1 MQRHHFRHGCRPER
15 GAHGGYEMGGRHGR
29 RFGYFA
35 GGFMGGGGLGG
46 RAFRA
51 GRRLASGD
59 LQLVLLALLAERPS
73 HGYELIKALEERSGG
88 FYSPSPGMI
97 YPALTWLEE
106 VGYASVAAEG
116 AKKLY
121 SITEAG
127 REHLT
132 QNQQAAAAMLGQ
144 LEYIGRRM
152 GRVREVFGGF
162 HEEDEAPGSPEY
174 GLAPHELRAR
184 PRRSAARAEGARR
197 AISARLR
204 AQLPLAAAAR
214 HHYAVRS
221 PSLDSTKDIKMA
233 RGVNKVILIGNLGAD
248 PETRAMPSGT
258 TVANLRIAT

>member
-1 MQRHHFRHGCRPER
+1 MTNTHQENDFMHRHFFRYGSGPSHGGC
-15 GAHGGYEMGGRHGR
+15 GGYEMGGRHGR

-88 FYSPSPGMI
+88 FYSPSPGMV

-106 VGYASVAAEG
+106 VGHASVTAEG

-121 SITEAG
+121 SITDAG
-127 REHLT
+127 REHLRH
-132 QNQQAAAAMLGQ
+132 NQDIAAAMLGQ

-152 GRVREVFGGF
+152 GRVREIFGGPD
-162 HEEDEAPGSPEY
+162 EEDAAGGSLEY
-174 GLAPHELRAR
+174 GAARHELRQALR
-184 PRRSAARAEGARR
+184 EKRGAPAEEQSRIAAILRSAA
-197 AISARLR
+197 
-204 AQLPLAAAAR
+204 AQ
-214 HHYAVRS
+214 
-221 PSLDSTKDIKMA
+221 I
-233 RGVNKVILIGNLGAD
+233 RGK
-248 PETRAMPSGT
+248 S
-258 TVANLRIAT
+258 

>member
-1 MQRHHFRHGCRPER
+1 MFYDNCSTQGRGLGRFTYWMARH
-15 GAHGGYEMGGRHGR
+15 HGR
-29 RFGYFA
+29 RGFRHFGSEF
-35 GGFMGGGGLGG
+35 GG
-46 RAFRA
+46 A
-51 GRRLASGD
+51 GRGGAGFRTGRKLGSED
-59 LQLVLLALLAERPS
+59 LQLLILALLAQSPS

-106 VGYASVAAEG
+106 MGYASVAAEG

-162 HEEDEAPGSPEY
+162 HEED
-174 GLAPHELRAR
+174 
-184 PRRSAARAEGARR
+184 
-197 AISARLR
+197 
-204 AQLPLAAAAR
+204 
-214 HHYAVRS
+214 
-221 PSLDSTKDIKMA
+221 D
-233 RGVNKVILIGNLGAD
+233 
-248 PETRAMPSGT
+248 
-258 TVANLRIAT
+258 AT